1 MTMDADA
8 VITAYV
14 ADVAARLPRR
24 RRGDVAFELQ
34 ALLAEEL
41 QGVAAAEG
49 RAPDAPMALAL
60 VRAFGEPAEVADRY
74 RTPLTVID
82 AADGRRFVVASVVGL
97 VLIWIAGFV
106 SVLRDAPGLDTLSLL
121 GRWWVGTVIPS
132 PWWPGVLVLWFG
144 AAAWGRRRGP
154 RASAWTPRAPDAING
169 GRAAIALG
177 LVGML
182 AGIGILLQP
191 ARVLDLFWP
200 GTAAPAAV
208 AALTYSAEFVALR
221 GPVLRRWSP
230 PTCPSPSSCS
240 SAAVARRGCAAPKSC
255 CRLRPARRWCGRSP
269 VVRSW
274 PPDSPTAPRRARWRS
289 SCWSSPRARCGSGGA
304 GCAQPPP
311 RPRAPRI
318 ICSEQV
324 FNLL

>member
-97 VLIWIAGFV
+97 VLIWIAGFA

-221 GPVLRRWSP
+221 GPVLLALVAANVPIALVVLVSGRRPAWLRRAEVVL
-230 PTCPSPSSCS
+230 
-240 SAAVARRGCAAPKSC
+240 SAATCAAMVWAIAGGPILATGFADRTAKGAMALIVLVIAAC
-255 CRLRPARRWCGRSP
+255 ALWLWWRRVRPAAAA
-269 VVRSW
+269 
-274 PPDSPTAPRRARWRS
+274 T
-289 SCWSSPRARCGSGGA
+289 
-304 GCAQPPP
+304 P
-311 RPRAPRI
+311 RPAN
-318 ICSEQV
+318 
-324 FNLL
+324 NLL